1 MRIDKWL
8 WAARFY
14 KTRSLATQAVEAGKV
29 KLNGERIK
37 PAKEIKPGD
46 PLSIRIG
53 DVEWSIS
60 VRALS
65 MQRRSA
71 PEAQQL
77 YEESVEARAKRLD
90 ALALRKQTGTLRE
103 ESGRPTK
110 RDRRMIR
117 RFTGDA

>member
-14 KTRSLATQAVEAGKV
+14 KTRSIATQAVEAGKV
-29 KLNGERIK
+29 RLGSERVK

-46 PLSIRIG
+46 LLSIRIG
-53 DVEWSIS
+53 DVEWTVGVI
-60 VRALS
+60 ALS

-77 YEESVEARAKRLD
+77 YEETEESRIKRLE
-90 ALALRKQTGTLRE
+90 ALAQRKASPVLRE
-103 ESGRPTK
+103 EGGRPTK

-117 RFTGDA
+117 RFTGDG